1 MQPFEGTAAYVK
13 LILEEEYK
21 LLCQCHGFKA
31 AFDKHALSQK
41 AESIPGE
48 SIHFPIV

>member
-1 MQPFEGTAAYVK
+1 MITQPLGGTMAYVK

-31 AFDKHALSQK
+31 AFDRHALLQG

-48 SIHFPIV
+48 SI